1 MAKFIYGFL
10 LIAIYSIV
18 IVYRNDVNLNSFF
31 ENIKKNT
38 NYIYVKVENYIN
50 KEKEFLTKEFLT
62 KENKEYKKI
71 EDFEINFEGDIKF
84 SFNEKTNKIDNI
96 FFMNFLLFI
105 LFF

>member
-10 LIAIYSIV
+10 LIVTYSI
-18 IVYRNDVNLNSFF
+18 IIFYRNNVDLPSLF

-50 KEKEFLTKEFLT
+50 KEKEFLTKE
-62 KENKEYKKI
+62 NKEYKSV

-84 SFNEKTNKIDNI
+84 SFNEKTNKIDRYIYLNKQWI
-96 FFMNFLLFI
+96 LLKR
-105 LFF
+105 

>member
-10 LIAIYSIV
+10 LIVTYSIV
-18 IVYRNDVNLNSFF
+18 IVYRNDVNLNSLF

-62 KENKEYKKI
+62 KENKEYKRV

-84 SFNEKTNKIDNI
+84 SFNEKTNKIDRYIYLNKQWI
-96 FFMNFLLFI
+96 LLKR
-105 LFF
+105 